1 MITKGNHPDQ
11 SSIEDMIADFDH
23 DELDLDRDLPR
34 KAPRHTTRNMLL
46 SAVAVV
52 AVVAVIGHVAQA
64 DTNVPAP
71 ATAQPLAMTVS
82 EVDALIT
89 APIDPLAQLEEEFVG
104 HALSH
109 VEPTSGEPSPQVL
122 GGSDESVIA
131 APPEMPMPTPVE
143 QAVSAPSE
151 ELAPPPETQAIVAEP
166 IVVPAP
172 APEPAPELSSVAE
185 APATLP
191 TPDTAVLANPAPAP
205 APAGPGVM
213 ETVSGSSATT
223 KLTPEPKSD
232 APDNY
237 YSSQSVPS
245 GPMANSIGPRKV
257 DPVMEPASKL
267 VISKKTVEAGDLEA
281 QVAAASR
288 ALELERYDAALE
300 MYDQLYKRNQRDT
313 RILMGRAV
321 AQQKLGQDDVAILS
335 YEELLNL
342 VPNNTDAVVNMMGLI
357 KKQYPA
363 VALRRLSDLRDKF
376 PGNAGIAAQLGM
388 TYAEMGENQ
397 RAMQALGTA
406 ASLDPNNAQHV
417 FNMAVVAD
425 RAGSKDMAVKY
436 YEQALQTDA
445 VYGGGKSIPRETIY
459 DRLSKLR
466 Y

>member
-1 MITKGNHPDQ
+1 
-11 SSIEDMIADFDH
+11 
-23 DELDLDRDLPR
+23 
-34 KAPRHTTRNMLL
+34 
-46 SAVAVV
+46 
-52 AVVAVIGHVAQA
+52 
-64 DTNVPAP
+64 
-71 ATAQPLAMTVS
+71 
-82 EVDALIT
+82 
-89 APIDPLAQLEEEFVG
+89 
-104 HALSH
+104 
-109 VEPTSGEPSPQVL
+109 
-122 GGSDESVIA
+122 
-131 APPEMPMPTPVE
+131 
-143 QAVSAPSE
+143 
-151 ELAPPPETQAIVAEP
+151 
-166 IVVPAP
+166 VPAP
-172 APEPAPELSSVAE
+172 APEPSVVAE

-191 TPDTAVLANPAPAP
+191 TPDTAVLADPAPAP
-205 APAGPGVM
+205 APAGPGVT

-267 VISKKTVEAGDLEA
+267 VISKKTVEAGGLEA